1 MTKEEFI
8 NLCIEF
14 IESKDY
20 KIIKKGIDFYNN
32 IILKAKEC
40 GLDKEYFGV
49 TFMEQ
54 VISLREVPKNYEYL
68 LNNF

>member
-8 NLCIEF
+8 NASIEF
-14 IESKDY
+14 IDNHDY
-20 KIIKKGIDFYNN
+20 KIIKKGIDFYND